1 MNRLYTKH
9 GLPTAPL
16 ASRLINQRAAA
27 PWITLP
33 WRHVRGSVTAVS
45 PARNRDF
52 GKNVTV

>member
-1 MNRLYTKH
+1 MMNRLCAKH

-33 WRHVRGSVTAVS
+33 PRQFRDSVTTISLKA
-45 PARNRDF
+45 
-52 GKNVTV
+52 